1 MSSSS
6 DSSQKNAVVTIG
18 SKVWNVPCN
27 LVGIVLVVGVI
38 LVVIFIIERSGVPV
52 DVDMHV
58 FDIDW

>member
-1 MSSSS
+1 MT
-6 DSSQKNAVVTIG
+6 VWG
-18 SKVWNVPCN
+18 KVWNVPCN

-52 DVDMHV
+52 DMDIDV